1 MMDSEEVQAQP
12 ETEQPSAEAPQEE
25 AETSPKEQPAPTGG
39 LTTLLESKWEEIE
52 TEALELL
59 QKLLR
64 TDTQNF
70 QEEGTEM
77 EAVAILQSKF
87 DEVGISYDIV
97 EPKPGRGNIV
107 ARVPGDGSSGKGALL
122 LSAHLDTVR
131 APNENWAEEGWK
143 HDPFGAEIDEEDG
156 CVYGRG
162 AIDMKHMAALSVTL
176 LCFIQKSGV
185 KLSRDLIFAGL
196 ADEERT
202 DSAYGVKYLI
212 NNRPEL
218 VEADVV
224 FNELGAFS
232 LFIEGKEAFP
242 IQFAEKG
249 VCRLQLTVRGQG
261 GHASVYNKDNPI
273 AKLGAVAHKISNAR
287 LPVRINDFN
296 TASIEAI
303 AGMLPF
309 PKSTIF
315 RRLLYPRFTDII
327 FDRLLSE
334 EQVNVFAPLLRN
346 TANPTVIGGGD
357 QPNQIPSSAW
367 MTVNGRIL
375 PGCTVDDVV
384 DDVKQLI
391 GVDHFE
397 PKQSPNGE
405 EIPPEMTLDVLTS
418 RGPVGEDLDDPV
430 CKEVMSV
437 IHETIAKHSNGAPT
451 LPLMIP
457 GSTDSHFYSKNPR
470 KKPVCLGFTPV
481 RFPPG
486 MEFSKLFHGL
496 NERIPVEGFKW
507 GIHVLAD
514 VVFKLCNAKFDS

>member
-1 MMDSEEVQAQP
+1 MSM
-12 ETEQPSAEAPQEE
+12 AEPTPPRLGQEE
-25 AETSPKEQPAPTGG
+25 GKQEKPQGQVVTSPKEQPAPTGG
-39 LTTLLESKWEEIE
+39 LTALLESKWGEIE
-52 TEALELL
+52 AEALELL

-70 QEEGTEM
+70 QEEGTEI

-87 DEVGISYDIV
+87 DEVGISYEVV

-131 APNENWAEEGWK
+131 APKENWAEEGWK
-143 HDPFGAEIDEEDG
+143 HDPFGAEIDEQDG

-212 NNRPEL
+212 DNRPEL

-232 LFIEGKEAFP
+232 FFIEGKEAFP

-249 VCRLQLTVRGQG
+249 SCSLQLTVRGQG

-273 AKLGAVAHKISNAR
+273 AKLGAVAHKIANVR
-287 LPVRINDFN
+287 LPVRINAFN

-303 AGMLPF
+303 ASVLPF

-315 RRLLYPRFTDII
+315 RHLLSPYFTDII
-327 FDRLLSE
+327 LDRLLTE
-334 EQVNVFAPLLRN
+334 EQINIFAPLLRN

-384 DDVKQLI
+384 EDVKQLI

-397 PKQSPNGE
+397 PKQGPNGE
-405 EIPPEMTLDVLTS
+405 EIPPEMTLEVLVS
-418 RGPVGEDLDDPV
+418 RGSVGENLNNLI

-437 IHETIAKHSNGAPT
+437 IRETIAKHANSAPI

-457 GSTDSHFYSKNPR
+457 GSTDSFHYSRNPR

-481 RFPPG
+481 RFPSN
-486 MEFSKLFHGL
+486 MKFSKLFHGL

-507 GIHVLAD
+507 GLHVLAD
-514 VVFKLCNAKFDS
+514 VVFKLCDARLFE